1 MCKLPKALEAMALT
15 LEKQNR
21 YRAEYQRRH
30 PSWQPATA
38 VYEGL
43 IRAAL
48 RPQSAVLDVGCG
60 RGGVLE
66 QLGEAVALPFGVDPD
81 RASLREH
88 RLPRLPR
95 AVARA
100 EALPFRAASFDL
112 LLCSWLFEHL
122 AAPERTFREFMRV
135 LKPEGRL
142 IFLTPNALSLVAI
155 LNRLLHPL
163 QGYLVARLYGRAAA
177 DTFPLYYRANTA
189 RRLASLAGRVGGALE
204 RLQRVP
210 DPSYLA
216 FTPWL
221 FRLSC
226 RLAQIT
232 PPVHL
237 VGVIRKG

>member
-1 MCKLPKALEAMALT
+1 MALS

-21 YRAEYQRRH
+21 YRAEYRRRH
-30 PSWQPATA
+30 PSWQPATE

-66 QLGEAVALPFGVDPD
+66 QLGEAVAFPVGVDPD
-81 RASLREH
+81 LASLRAH
-88 RLPRLPR
+88 RLPNLPR

-100 EALPFRAASFDL
+100 EALPFPAASFDL

-142 IFLTPNALSLVAI
+142 IFLTPNATSLVAI
-155 LNRLLHPL
+155 LNRLLRPL
-163 QGYLVARLYGRAAA
+163 QSYLVPRLYGRAEA
-177 DTFPLYYRANTA
+177 DTFAVYYRANTA
-189 RRLASLAGRVGGALE
+189 QRLARLAERAGGALDQ
-204 RLQRVP
+204 LQRVP

-237 VGVIRKG
+237 VGAIRKESGHGSAA